1 MVGPRG
7 PRVAAAAA
15 SFALA
20 AAFACRSAAP
30 PPKPPAPDPA
40 EEALAAL
47 TAGLKLDAAQ
57 QQKTRELLK
66 EMAARNDR
74 MSAAW
79 ANGERVRPEMLLAS
93 RAQFE
98 QDFQAIL
105 TEPQRRV
112 FLENRMRLMLLS
124 KGFR

>member
-1 MVGPRG
+1 LSGRSAI
-7 PRVAAAAA
+7 AAAAA

-30 PPKPPAPDPA
+30 PPKPAAPDPA
-40 EEALAAL
+40 EEVLAAL

-66 EMAARNDR
+66 EMVARNDR
-74 MSAAW
+74 IRAGW
-79 ANGERVRPEMLLAS
+79 ANGERVRPEMLLAP

-98 QDFQAIL
+98 RDFQAIL

>member
-15 SFALA
+15 SFALV

-30 PPKPPAPDPA
+30 PSRPPAPDPA
-40 EEALAAL
+40 EEVLAAL

-74 MSAAW
+74 IQAGW
-79 ANGERVRPEMLLAS
+79 ADGQHVRPEMLLAS

-98 QDFQAIL
+98 RDFQAIL